1 LGKGY
6 GPVVRLYVVVV
17 DDDDDDDDNDDYL
30 SSSDSIAS
38 NYRISEKQ
46 IIKYARE
53 TVALF

>member
-1 LGKGY
+1 MGKGY
-6 GPVVRLYVVVV
+6 GPVVRLYI
-17 DDDDDDDDNDDYL
+17 DDDDDL

-46 IIKYARE
+46 IIKYAPE